1 MKKHKAN
8 IKGVIEMNESLG
20 SELADAMDDLS
31 NILRHHETADCVK
44 TMLAIALAKLANANF
59 TSNCIIAELAD

>member
-1 MKKHKAN
+1 MKKHKTN

-20 SELADAMDDLS
+20 SELADAMDDLG
-31 NILRHHETADCVK
+31 NILRHHEAADCVK

-59 TSNCIIAELAD
+59 TSNCIGAELAD